1 MFSNERQKLT
11 LIMYLSE
18 IYYTCGSEILP
29 YNHALYSKVR
39 VRDNLM
45 CNQEIEFPYYSA
57 EVGRKDL
64 CAYCAMEGIQDVNL
78 KKVYKVVL
86 PLCISCM
93 AAGKKTITRMPLPQ
107 SRSRSIEA
115 ELNIPKRSQRK
126 RKRKILD

>member
-1 MFSNERQKLT
+1 MECFECRKPRVIYSDHVLGERQKLT

-18 IYYTCGSEILP
+18 IDYTCGSEILP

-78 KKVYKVVL
+78 KNFYKVVL

-93 AAGKKTITRMPLPQ
+93 AAGKKQ
-107 SRSRSIEA
+107 SQGCHYLSHGHVVLKLS
-115 ELNIPKRSQRK
+115 
-126 RKRKILD
+126 